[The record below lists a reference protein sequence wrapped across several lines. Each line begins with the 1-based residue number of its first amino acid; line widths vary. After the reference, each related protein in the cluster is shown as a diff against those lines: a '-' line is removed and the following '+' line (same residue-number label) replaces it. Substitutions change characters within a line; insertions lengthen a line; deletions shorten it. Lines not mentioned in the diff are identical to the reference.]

1 MSRIHTFGPHF
12 DRLGGYERGFR
23 SRLDIRHF
31 LQPRK
36 CDSRL
41 APWNLGIFT
50 KLSEYKL
57 LGPAGISDFRIPF
70 SMHHRLKGIAFY
82 ATVHDNPLE
91 DVLMEEG

>member
-1 MSRIHTFGPHF
+1 MSRIPTFGSHF
-12 DRLGGYERGFR
+12 DRLGGYERGYR
-23 SRLDIRHF
+23 SRLDRRHF

-50 KLSEYKL
+50 KLSEYHL
-57 LGPAGISDFRIPF
+57 LGPAGISDFRMPF

-82 ATVHDNPLE
+82 GTDHTDSLG
-91 DVLMEEG
+91 DIFMREG